1 MHKLIEFAL
10 IFRLRYWILF
20 HNTKPLT
27 KKEDTGFSLLPS
39 ATWWTKAKQLC
50 ASFYNS
56 WSKLCC
62 QVNQSIILLHT
73 VLILQDS
80 KISTVFVNL
89 GVQRKNTLANH
100 TARLKICLILQDLR
114 QCLGKL
120 YQYCGSFSNVYQVLP
135 EIKWWPKL
143 VQNLYIL

>member
-1 MHKLIEFAL
+1 M
-10 IFRLRYWILF
+10 
-20 HNTKPLT
+20 
-27 KKEDTGFSLLPS
+27 SQLL
-39 ATWWTKAKQLC
+39 Q
-50 ASFYNS
+50 F

-89 GVQRKNTLANH
+89 GVQKKNTLVNH

-114 QCLGKL
+114 QCLGS
-120 YQYCGSFSNVYQVLP
+120 CTNIAIFSNVYQVLP
-135 EIKWWPKL
+135 EIKVAKASPKL
-143 VQNLYIL
+143 VYPIIRN